1 MQPQLSAA
9 VMTHRRRYDMALSL
23 RNKHPGLDMQVCTD
37 DGVCGEA
44 GSLRSARM
52 AWAAVRPGATHHMV
66 LQDDVQ
72 LPPDMAQTLR
82 PLLQSRPD
90 AVICLFVEW
99 GAWSA
104 SAARIAALA
113 GAGWVDVV
121 DEYIPSQGIVM
132 PADLARVADTH
143 LRASLER
150 QEPDDWALM
159 GFLHSQGITPI
170 VAVPNIV
177 EHDSGPSLTGND
189 HHGLRRSVCWMPGAA
204 TAETLSR
211 EISDIDLLPS
221 MSYSY
226 RPGKDAAST
235 MRIVPES
242 PSLDPDAPVDTGAH
256 FWIRDGEPGRWRKVP
271 VRPVFADLGVSVN
284 DLAEMTDEALA
295 RFPGRAEASELLG
308 DYLLTEFWIA
318 AFSLGMRAA
327 QIVAENDLGTR
338 LDHTTP
344 IADQALSTMAVGAFR
359 NVLPQSKYDFATRLL
374 KPLVVEGVQDGER
387 WAHAHRGALSGAVA
401 GLGRNAAD
409 R

>member
-1 MQPQLSAA
+1 
-9 VMTHRRRYDMALSL
+9 MTHQRRYDMALSL
-23 RNKHPGLDMQVCTD
+23 RNEHPELDLRICAD

-44 GSLRSARM
+44 GSLRSARK

-72 LPPDMAQTLR
+72 LPPDMVQTLL
-82 PLLQSRPD
+82 PLLESRPD

-132 PADLARVADTH
+132 PADLARSADTH
-143 LRASLER
+143 LRESLTR

-159 GFLHSQGITPI
+159 GFLQSQGVTPI
-170 VAVPNIV
+170 LAVPNVV

-204 TAETLSR
+204 TAQTLSR
-211 EISDIDLLPS
+211 GLSDLDLMPS

-226 RPGKDAAST
+226 RPGQDAESA
-235 MRIVPES
+235 MRVVPEA

-256 FWIRDGEPGRWRKVP
+256 FWVRDGKPGRWRKVP
-271 VRPVFADLGVSVN
+271 ARPVFADLGVSAA
-284 DLAEMTDEALA
+284 DLAAMTDEALA
-295 RFPGRAEASELLG
+295 RFPGRAEATRLLG

-327 QIVAENDLGTR
+327 QITTGTDAASR
-338 LDHTTP
+338 LDYTTP
-344 IADQALSTMAVGAFR
+344 VADQALSTMAMGAFR
-359 NVLPQSKYDFATRLL
+359 NVLPQSQYDVASRLL
-374 KPLVVEGVQDGER
+374 KPLVVEGVRSGEQWSR
-387 WAHAHRGALSGAVA
+387 AHRDVLSAAVPTP
-401 GLGRNAAD
+401 GRGD
-409 R
+409 TER